1 MAEPLT
7 TSATEFKQH
16 VGKYLD
22 AARTTSVVIERQGR
36 PTAVLISVEEY
47 ERLNPAASTVLDKL
61 HEEFDRLVAGMQD
74 KEFAAAFDEA
84 FEATPRQLGAAHR
97 RGAKRRG
104 R

>member
-7 TSATEFKQH
+7 ATATEFKQH

-22 AARTTSVVIERQGR
+22 AARTTQVIIERQGR

-47 ERLNPAASTVLDKL
+47 ERLNPAASKVLDTL
-61 HEEFDRLVAGMQD
+61 GEEFDALVAEMQSAG
-74 KEFAAAFDEA
+74 FAAAMDEA
-84 FEATPRQLGAAHR
+84 FEATPKRLGAAHR

>member
-7 TSATEFKQH
+7 TTATEFKQH

-22 AARTTSVVIERQGR
+22 AARTRQVIIERQGR

-47 ERLNPAASTVLDKL
+47 ERLNPAASKMLDTL
-61 HEEFDRLVAGMQD
+61 SDEFDALVAKMQRAD
-74 KEFAAAFDEA
+74 FAVAIDEA
-84 FEATPRQLGAAHR
+84 FEATPRRLGAAHR